1 MICECIPTRYD
12 RKKREVCNVAEELFG
27 LNMFG
32 TDENA
37 PEGFVG
43 DFIFTAN
50 PESSVRVQ
58 IAELAKIS
66 VKDVERYIYLSEL
79 NGKTIIKK

>member
-1 MICECIPTRYD
+1 MICECAPTRYD
-12 RKKREVCNVAEELFG
+12 TKKEEVCNVAEELFG
-27 LNMFG
+27 PNIFS

-37 PEGFVG
+37 PTGFVG
-43 DFIFTAN
+43 DFIFTSN
-50 PESSVRVQ
+50 PESVVRVQ

>member
-1 MICECIPTRYD
+1 MICECTPTRYD
-12 RKKREVCNVAEELFG
+12 IKKQAVCTIAEELFG

-32 TDENA
+32 TDESA
-37 PEGFVG
+37 PEGFIG
-43 DFIFTAN
+43 DFIFTPN
-50 PESSVRVQ
+50 PESAVRVQ
-58 IAELAKIS
+58 IAELAKIN

>member
-1 MICECIPTRYD
+1 MICECAPTRYD
-12 RKKREVCNVAEELFG
+12 TKKEEVCNVAEELFG

-32 TDENA
+32 TDENSQ
-37 PEGFVG
+37 EGFMG
-43 DFIFTAN
+43 DFIFTPN